1 MLSLRAYNRVIA
13 SLELRTTLPYTY
25 THYFSTQDGGD
36 TTPQP
41 EGDAPSPSADA
52 PPPLSSTD
60 QPAISPRIRR
70 LSDPDVI
77 LGKKFP
83 PRLARWELGSYA
95 DPAVRE
101 QIRQE
106 EEILPRVSD
115 QDGPLYDMQDTFRE
129 LFQPQHGMTA
139 KAAMRIAKE
148 RPTATAEEIAE
159 VLGFGKASDKLT
171 TAQISQ
177 DPSLPQPILTWQ
189 ERLVMVVGMDQQHPS
204 NNKMRMWV
212 HIRDLQRETRLSD
225 DAMRRIAEICDKKYD
240 AATGVLTLSSDR
252 YPHRDDN
259 KHRIEGMLADLIAE
273 GQRWDEERGI
283 MRWKEERNGG
293 GGGEKE
299 KKKKKKKKVATSAAA
314 VEPKNARTATATKSG
329 SSSVDTST

>member
-1 MLSLRAYNRVIA
+1 MLSLRAHNRSIA
-13 SLELRTTLPYTY
+13 LLELKTTLSYTY
-25 THYFSTQDGGD
+25 THYFSTQEGGD
-36 TTPQP
+36 ATPQP
-41 EGDAPSPSADA
+41 EGDAPPSPPSADA
-52 PPPLSSTD
+52 PLPPLSSTD

-139 KAAMRIAKE
+139 KAAMSVAKE

-171 TAQISQ
+171 RSQISN

-189 ERLVMVVGMDQQHPS
+189 ERLVMVVGMDKQHPS
-204 NNKMRMWV
+204 NNKMKMWV

-240 AATGVLTLSSDR
+240 PATGVLTLSSDK
-252 YPHRDDN
+252 YPHRDEN

-283 MRWKEERNGG
+283 MRWKEEIK
-293 GGGEKE
+293 GGGEE
-299 KKKKKKKKVATSAAA
+299 KKKKKKVATSAA
-314 VEPKNARTATATKSG
+314 VKPKKGKDN
-329 SSSVDTST
+329 